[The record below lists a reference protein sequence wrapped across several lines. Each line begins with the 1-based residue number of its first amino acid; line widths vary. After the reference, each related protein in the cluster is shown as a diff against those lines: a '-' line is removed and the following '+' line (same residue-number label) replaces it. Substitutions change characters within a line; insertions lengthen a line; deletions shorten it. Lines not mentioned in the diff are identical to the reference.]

1 MNDPVR
7 NRHDRKMAQTRLPR
21 CGTSLLKTDA
31 NGPVPIL
38 VGRKMAPLSFR
49 IAAIR
54 APSSILPY

>member
-31 NGPVPIL
+31 NGPLPPLADVSDA
-38 VGRKMAPLSFR
+38 APQLSHCSHSCKAQHFQ
-49 IAAIR
+49 
-54 APSSILPY
+54 